1 MLTSTECRDNERV
14 TRVSSGKRRECLW
27 QKKTDERVTD
37 EKVVEIEDHGEKMSV
52 NDEYEFYYFNFA
64 RLDTVAIEKALLAG
78 ENIFIGNPK
87 D

>member
-37 EKVVEIEDHGEKMSV
+37 EKVVEIEMEIFLICATNLEKILICGII
-52 NDEYEFYYFNFA
+52 NIYFD
-64 RLDTVAIEKALLAG
+64 LEMMLCI
-78 ENIFIGNPK
+78 
-87 D
+87 